1 MPDFTLHPQLV
12 ADTVE
17 VGDLALC
24 RVLLSN
30 DANYPWLI
38 LVPRRPDIVELI
50 DLTAVDRAALSA
62 EIDAAARALK
72 ATVPCEKLN
81 VAALGNMVPQLHV
94 HIIARRHGDP
104 AWPKPVWGAV
114 PAIAYNP
121 AVRDGFVT
129 ALQRAL
135 DVAAIKEL

>member
-1 MPDFTLHPQLV
+1 MPDFTLHPQLA
-12 ADTVE
+12 ADTVP
-17 VGDLALC
+17 VGDLPLC
-24 RVLLSN
+24 RALLSN

-50 DLTAVDRAALSA
+50 DLAAEDRATLTA

-72 ATVPCEKLN
+72 ATVPCDKLN

-94 HIIARRHGDP
+94 HIIARRRSDP

-114 PAIAYNP
+114 PGKAYDP
-121 AVRDGFVT
+121 ATRDGLVT
-129 ALQRAL
+129 ALRRSL
-135 DVAAIKEL
+135 GIAAIKEL

>member
-12 ADTVE
+12 ADTVA

-24 RVLLSN
+24 RVLLSK

-72 ATVPCEKLN
+72 ATVPCYKLI
-81 VAALGNMVPQLHV
+81 VAALGNMVLQLHV
-94 HIIARRHGDP
+94 HIYTRRHGDP

-135 DVAAIKEL
+135 GIAAIKEL

>member
-104 AWPKPVWGAV
+104 AWPKSVWGAV

-135 DVAAIKEL
+135 DIAAIKEL